1 MAGPNAKPMGPGG
14 KRGMRGPVQ
23 KPKNTKRTIFRLL
36 GYILKQKWLFI
47 GMLVFAAI
55 NSLTTV
61 SASLFIQPII
71 DDYLTPLVGQNFEGE
86 LVSGLLKLM
95 AFMACVFLCGAAAS
109 YGQSKC
115 SVWLTQRTLN
125 TLRKDLF
132 EAISDLPISYFDSRP
147 NGEIM
152 SRFTNDVETL
162 RQFLSQGLTQFIS
175 SGIMIIGSFVIMLAL
190 SWQMTLI
197 VIAMVIIMVF
207 ITRTVGKKSAH
218 YFKKQ
223 QENLGTVNGYIEEII
238 EGQKVVKVFNHEE
251 EVVSHFG
258 DINDKLRKASTS
270 ANTFASILGPVM
282 NNLSHITYAITAATG
297 GVLALKGAMSPGEI
311 VAFLQ
316 YIRSF
321 TQPISNIT
329 QQFNNAFMALAGA
342 ERIFA
347 VIDEKPEVDEGYVV
361 LANVEYDEKGEIR
374 ETEERTGIWAWKHTH
389 SNGSVTY
396 TRLAG
401 DIEFENVTFSYDGK
415 KVVLDDISLYAKP
428 GQKIAFVGST
438 GAGKTTI
445 TNLINRFYEIDKGKI
460 RYDGINIQKIKKDD
474 LRRSLGMVLQDTHLF
489 TGTIEDNI
497 RYGNLNATHEQIVEA
512 AKIANAHS
520 FISGLPDG
528 YNTMLT
534 SDGSNLSQGQRQL
547 ISIAR
552 AAVADPPVL
561 ILDEATSSIDTRTEK
576 LIEKGMDSLMEG
588 RTVFVIAH
596 RLSTVRNAEA
606 IMVLEHGQII
616 ERGDHDDLI
625 EQKGKYYQ
633 LYTGSFELS

>member
-1 MAGPNAKPMGPGG
+1 MAGPMGGPGG
-14 KRGMRGPVQ
+14 PGNRGRGRPAPP
-23 KPKNTKRTIFRLL
+23 KPKNTKGTIKRLL
-36 GYILKQKWLFI
+36 KYILMQKGLFI
-47 GMLVFAAI
+47 GMLLFAAVS
-55 NSLTTV
+55 SLASV
-61 SASLFIQPII
+61 SGALFIEPII
-71 DDYLTPLVGQNFEGE
+71 DDYLTPLIGQNFEGE
-86 LVSGLLKLM
+86 LVAGLFKM
-95 AFMACVFLCGAAAS
+95 MGIMACVFFGGVIAS

-125 TLRKDLF
+125 KIRKDLF
-132 EAISDLPISYFDSRP
+132 DSLSDLPISYFDSRP

-162 RQFLSQGLTQFIS
+162 RQFISQGLTQFIS
-175 SGIMIIGSFVIMLAL
+175 SGIMIIGSLIIMLVL
-190 SWQMTLI
+190 SWQMTL
-197 VIAMVIIMVF
+197 VVLLMVVVMTLVTKF
-207 ITRTVGKKSAH
+207 IGKRSALF
-218 YFKKQ
+218 FKKQ
-223 QENLGTVNGYIEEII
+223 QEDLGKVNGYIEEII

-251 EVVSHFG
+251 EVVNHF
-258 DINDKLRKASTS
+258 NEVNEKLRKVSTS
-270 ANTFASILGPVM
+270 ANSFANMLGPIM
-282 NNLSHITYAITAATG
+282 NNLSHIAYALSAALG
-297 GVLALKGAMSPGEI
+297 GVLAIKGALTPGQI

-321 TQPISNIT
+321 TQPISNVT

-342 ERIFA
+342 ERIFE
-347 VIDEKPEVDEGYVV
+347 VIDQKPEIDEGYVV
-361 LANVEYDEKGEIR
+361 LVNAKLNDNGEIE
-374 ETEERTGIWAWKHTH
+374 ETEKHTGIWAWKHTH
-389 SNGSVTY
+389 GDGTITY

-401 DIEFENVTFSYDGK
+401 DIVFEDVTFGYTDEK
-415 KVVLDDISLYAKP
+415 TVLHDVSLYAKP

-445 TNLINRFYEIDKGKI
+445 TNLINRFYEIQEGKI

-474 LRRSLGMVLQDTHLF
+474 LRRSLGIVLQDTHLF

-497 RYGNLNATHEQIVEA
+497 RYGNLEATHEDIVKA

-520 FISGLPDG
+520 FIENLPDG

-534 SDGSNLSQGQRQL
+534 GDGANLSQGQRQL
-547 ISIAR
+547 LSIAR

-576 LIEKGMDSLMEG
+576 HIEKGMDALMQG

-596 RLSTVRNAEA
+596 RLSTVRNADA
-606 IMVLEHGQII
+606 IMVLEKGRII

-633 LYTGSFELS
+633 LYTGSFEEN

>member
-1 MAGPNAKPMGPGG
+1 MAGPMGGG
-14 KRGMRGPVQ
+14 RRGPRGPVQ
-23 KPKNTKRTIFRLL
+23 KPKNTKGTIRRLL
-36 GYILKQKWLFI
+36 GYILKQKGLFF
-47 GMLVFAAI
+47 GMLIFAAI
-55 NSLTTV
+55 NSLATV
-61 SASLFIQPII
+61 SAALFIEPII
-71 DDYLTPLVGQNFEGE
+71 DDYLTPLVGQKFEGE
-86 LVSGLLKLM
+86 LVSGLLKMM
-95 AFMACVFLCGAAAS
+95 AVMGCVFLGGALAS
-109 YGQSKC
+109 FGQSKC

-132 EAISDLPISYFDSRP
+132 DALSDLPISYFDSRP

-162 RQFLSQGLTQFIS
+162 RMFISQGLTQFIS
-175 SGIMIIGSFVIMLAL
+175 SGIMIVGSFFIMLSL

-197 VIAMVIIMVF
+197 VIAMVFVMVF
-207 ITRTVGKKSAH
+207 ITKTIGKKSAH

-223 QENLGTVNGYIEEII
+223 QENIGNVNGYIEEII

-251 EVVSHFG
+251 EVVSHFD
-258 DINDKLRKASTS
+258 DINEKLRKASTS
-270 ANTFASILGPVM
+270 ANTFASILGPIM

-297 GVLALKGAMSPGEI
+297 GLLALKGAMTPGEI

-347 VIDEKPEVDEGYVV
+347 IIDEKPEIDEGYVV
-361 LANVEYDEKGEIR
+361 LVNAEYDENGETR
-374 ETEERTGIWAWKHTH
+374 EAEKRTGIWAWKHTH
-389 SNGSVTY
+389 GDGTVTY

-401 DIEFENVTFSYDGK
+401 DIVFEDVTFSYDGK
-415 KVVLDDISLYAKP
+415 KIVLDDISLYAKP

-474 LRRSLGMVLQDTHLF
+474 LRRSLGIVLQDTHLF

-520 FISGLPDG
+520 FISNLPDG

-534 SDGSNLSQGQRQL
+534 GDGSNLSQGQRQL

-576 LIEKGMDSLMEG
+576 QIEKGMDALMEG

-596 RLSTVRNAEA
+596 RLSTVRNAKA
-606 IMVLEHGQII
+606 IMVLEHGKII

-625 EQKGKYYQ
+625 SQKGKYYQ
-633 LYTGSFELS
+633 LYTGSFEQ

>member
-1 MAGPNAKPMGPGG
+1 MAGPMGGG
-14 KRGMRGPVQ
+14 RKGPRGPVQ
-23 KPKNTKRTIFRLL
+23 KPKNTKGTIKRLF
-36 GYILKQKWLFI
+36 GYILKHKGLFF
-47 GMLVFAAI
+47 GMLIFAAI
-55 NSLTTV
+55 SSVATV
-61 SASLFIQPII
+61 SGSLFIKPII
-71 DDYLTPLVGQNFEGE
+71 DDYLTPMIGKEFTSE
-86 LVSGLLKLM
+86 LIAPLIKMMIIMG
-95 AFMACVFLCGAAAS
+95 CVFLFGALAS

-132 EAISDLPISYFDSRP
+132 DAIADLPISFFDSRP
-147 NGEIM
+147 HGEIM

-162 RQFLSQGLTQFIS
+162 RMFISQGVTQFIS
-175 SGIMIIGSFVIMLAL
+175 SGIMILGSFFIMLFL

-197 VIAMVIIMVF
+197 VCAMVVVMVF
-207 ITRTVGKKSAH
+207 VTKILGKKSAFF
-218 YFKKQ
+218 FKKQ
-223 QENLGTVNGYIEEII
+223 QEELGTVNGYIEEII

-251 EVVSHFG
+251 EVTARFG
-258 DINDKLRKASTS
+258 EINENLRKSATS
-270 ANTFASILGPVM
+270 ANSFANMLGPIM
-282 NNLSHITYAITAATG
+282 NNLSHITYALTAAVG
-297 GVLALKGAMSPGEI
+297 GLLAIKKAMTAGDI

-329 QQFNNAFMALAGA
+329 QQFNNALMALAGA
-342 ERIFA
+342 ERIFEI
-347 VIDEKPEVDEGYVV
+347 IDQKPEIDEGYVV
-361 LANVEYDEKGEIR
+361 LVNAKLNDKGEIE
-374 ETEERTGIWAWKHTH
+374 ETEKHTGIWAWKHTH
-389 SNGSVTY
+389 GDGSVTY

-401 DIEFENVTFSYDGK
+401 DIVFENVTFSYDGK
-415 KVVLDDISLYAKP
+415 KTVLNDVSLYAKP

-445 TNLINRFYEIDKGKI
+445 TNLINRFYEIDEGKI
-460 RYDGINIQKIKKDD
+460 RYDGINIQKIKKGD
-474 LRRSLGMVLQDTHLF
+474 LRRSLGIVLQDTHLF

-497 RYGNLNATHEQIVEA
+497 RYGNLDATHEQIVEA

-520 FISGLPDG
+520 FISHLPEG

-534 SDGSNLSQGQRQL
+534 GDGSNLSQGQRQL

-576 LIEKGMDSLMEG
+576 YIEQGMDALMEG

-596 RLSTVRNAEA
+596 RLSTVRNAKA
-606 IMVLEHGQII
+606 IMVLEHGKII

-633 LYTGSFELS
+633 LYTGNFSEN

>member
-1 MAGPNAKPMGPGG
+1 MAGPMAGG
-14 KRGMRGPVQ
+14 RKVPRGPVQ
-23 KPKNTKRTIFRLL
+23 KPKNTKGTIKRLF
-36 GYILKQKWLFI
+36 GYILKHKGLFF
-47 GMLVFAAI
+47 GMLIFAAI
-55 NSLTTV
+55 SSVASV
-61 SASLFIQPII
+61 SGSLFIKPII
-71 DDYLTPLVGQNFEGE
+71 DDYLTPMIGKEFTSE
-86 LVSGLLKLM
+86 LIAPLIKMMIIMG
-95 AFMACVFLCGAAAS
+95 CVFLFGALAS

-132 EAISDLPISYFDSRP
+132 DAIADLPISFFDSRP
-147 NGEIM
+147 HGEIM

-162 RQFLSQGLTQFIS
+162 RMFISQGVTQFIS
-175 SGIMIIGSFVIMLAL
+175 SGIMILGSFFIMLFL

-197 VIAMVIIMVF
+197 VCAMVVVMVF
-207 ITRTVGKKSAH
+207 VTKTLGKKSAFF
-218 YFKKQ
+218 FKKQ
-223 QENLGTVNGYIEEII
+223 QEELGTVNGYIEEII

-251 EVVSHFG
+251 EVTARFG
-258 DINDKLRKASTS
+258 EINENLRKSATS
-270 ANTFASILGPVM
+270 ANSFANMLGPIM
-282 NNLSHITYAITAATG
+282 NNLSHITYALTAAVGGLLAIKKAITAG
-297 GVLALKGAMSPGEI
+297 DI

-329 QQFNNAFMALAGA
+329 QQFNNALMALAGA
-342 ERIFA
+342 ERIFEI
-347 VIDEKPEVDEGYVV
+347 IDRKPEIDEGYVV
-361 LANVEYDEKGEIR
+361 LVNAKLNDKGEIE
-374 ETEERTGIWAWKHTH
+374 ETEKHTGIWAWKHTH
-389 SNGSVTY
+389 GDGSVTY

-401 DIEFENVTFSYDGK
+401 DIVFENVTFSYDGK
-415 KVVLDDISLYAKP
+415 KTVLNDVSLYAKP

-445 TNLINRFYEIDKGKI
+445 TNLINRFYEIDEGKI
-460 RYDGINIQKIKKDD
+460 RYDGINIKKIKKDD
-474 LRRSLGMVLQDTHLF
+474 LRRSLGIVLQDTHLF

-497 RYGNLNATHEQIVEA
+497 RYGNPDATHEQIVEA

-520 FISGLPDG
+520 FISHLPEG

-534 SDGSNLSQGQRQL
+534 GDGSNLSQGQRQL

-576 LIEKGMDSLMEG
+576 HIEQGMDALMEG

-596 RLSTVRNAEA
+596 RLSTVRNANA
-606 IMVLEHGQII
+606 IMVLEHGKII

-633 LYTGSFELS
+633 LYTGNFSEN

>member
-1 MAGPNAKPMGPGG
+1 MAGPMGGG
-14 KRGMRGPVQ
+14 RKGPRGPVQ
-23 KPKNTKRTIFRLL
+23 KPKNTKGTIKRLF
-36 GYILKQKWLFI
+36 GYILKHKGLFF
-47 GMLVFAAI
+47 GMLIFAAI
-55 NSLTTV
+55 SSVASV
-61 SASLFIQPII
+61 SGSLFIKPII
-71 DDYLTPLVGQNFEGE
+71 DDYLTPMIGKEFTSE
-86 LVSGLLKLM
+86 LIAPLIKMMIIMG
-95 AFMACVFLCGAAAS
+95 CVFLFGALAS

-132 EAISDLPISYFDSRP
+132 DAIADLPISFFDSRP
-147 NGEIM
+147 HGEIM

-162 RQFLSQGLTQFIS
+162 RMFISQGVTQFIS
-175 SGIMIIGSFVIMLAL
+175 SGIMILGSFFIMLFL

-197 VIAMVIIMVF
+197 VCAMVVVMVF
-207 ITRTVGKKSAH
+207 VTKTLGKKSAFF
-218 YFKKQ
+218 FKKQ
-223 QENLGTVNGYIEEII
+223 QEELGTVNGYIEEII

-251 EVVSHFG
+251 EVTARF
-258 DINDKLRKASTS
+258 DEINENLRKSATS
-270 ANTFASILGPVM
+270 ANSFANMLGPIM
-282 NNLSHITYAITAATG
+282 NNLSHITYALTAAVG
-297 GVLALKGAMSPGEI
+297 GLLAIKKAMTAGDI

-329 QQFNNAFMALAGA
+329 QQFNNALMALAGA
-342 ERIFA
+342 ERIFEI
-347 VIDEKPEVDEGYVV
+347 IDRKPEIDEGYVV
-361 LANVEYDEKGEIR
+361 LVNAKLNDKGEIE
-374 ETEERTGIWAWKHTH
+374 ETEKHTGIWAWKHTH
-389 SNGSVTY
+389 GDGSVTY

-401 DIEFENVTFSYDGK
+401 DIVFENVTFSYDGK
-415 KVVLDDISLYAKP
+415 KTVLNDVSLYAKP

-445 TNLINRFYEIDKGKI
+445 TNLINRFYEIDEGKI

-474 LRRSLGMVLQDTHLF
+474 LRRSLGIVLQDTHLF

-497 RYGNLNATHEQIVEA
+497 RYGNLDATHEQIVEA

-520 FISGLPDG
+520 FIEHLPEG

-534 SDGSNLSQGQRQL
+534 GDGSNLSQGQRQL

-576 LIEKGMDSLMEG
+576 LIEEGMDALMEG

-596 RLSTVRNAEA
+596 RLSTVRNAKA
-606 IMVLEHGQII
+606 IMVLEHGKII
-616 ERGDHDDLI
+616 ERGDHNDLI

-633 LYTGSFELS
+633 LYTGNFSEN

>member
-1 MAGPNAKPMGPGG
+1 MAGPMGHGG
-14 KRGMRGPVQ
+14 RKGAGKPVQ
-23 KPKNTKRTIFRLL
+23 KPKNAKGTIRRLL
-36 GYILKQKWLFI
+36 GYILRQKGLFF
-47 GMLVFAAI
+47 GMLIFAAI
-55 NSLTTV
+55 NSLATV
-61 SASLFIQPII
+61 SAALFIEPII
-71 DDYLTPLVGQNFEGE
+71 DDYLTPLVGREFGGE
-86 LVSGLLKLM
+86 LLEGLLKMMGVM
-95 AFMACVFLCGAAAS
+95 AAVFLCGALAS
-109 YGQSKC
+109 FGQSKC

-132 EAISDLPISYFDSRP
+132 DSLADLPISYFDSRP

-162 RQFLSQGLTQFIS
+162 RQFISQGLTQFVS
-175 SGIMIIGSFVIMLAL
+175 SGIMIAGSFFIMLSF

-197 VIAMVIIMVF
+197 VVAMVFVMVF
-207 ITRTVGKKSAH
+207 ITKTLGKKSAF

-223 QENLGTVNGYIEEII
+223 QENIGNVNGYIEEII

-251 EVVSHFG
+251 EVVSHF
-258 DINDKLRKASTS
+258 DEINENLRKASTS
-270 ANTFASILGPVM
+270 ANTFASILGPIM
-282 NNLSHITYAITAATG
+282 NNLSHITYAITAAMG
-297 GVLALKGAMSPGEI
+297 GLLALKGTMTPGGV

-347 VIDEKPEVDEGYVV
+347 IIDEKPEEDDGYVV
-361 LANVEYDEKGEIR
+361 LVNASVDENGNI
-374 ETEERTGIWAWKHTH
+374 TESESRTGLWAWKHTH
-389 SNGSVTY
+389 GDGTVTY

-401 DIEFENVTFSYDGK
+401 DIVFEDVTFSYDGK
-415 KVVLDDISLYAKP
+415 KTVLNDVSLYAKP

-445 TNLINRFYEIDKGKI
+445 TNLINRFYEIQQGKI
-460 RYDGINIQKIKKDD
+460 RYDGINIKKIKKDD
-474 LRRSLGMVLQDTHLF
+474 LRRSLGIVLQDTHLF

-497 RYGNLNATHEQIVEA
+497 RYGNLNADHDAVVRA

-520 FISGLPDG
+520 FIENLPDG

-534 SDGSNLSQGQRQL
+534 GDGSNLSQGQRQL

-576 LIEKGMDSLMEG
+576 LIEEGMDSLMEG

-596 RLSTVRNAEA
+596 RLSTVRNAKA
-606 IMVLEHGQII
+606 IMVLEHGRII

-633 LYTGSFELS
+633 LYTGNFSDN

>member
-1 MAGPNAKPMGPGG
+1 MAGPMGGG
-14 KRGMRGPVQ
+14 RKGPRGPVQ
-23 KPKNTKRTIFRLL
+23 KPKNTKGTIKRLF
-36 GYILKQKWLFI
+36 GYILKHKGLFF
-47 GMLVFAAI
+47 GMLIFAAI
-55 NSLTTV
+55 SSIASV
-61 SASLFIQPII
+61 SGSLFIKPII
-71 DDYLTPLVGQNFEGE
+71 DDYLTPMIGKEFTSE
-86 LVSGLLKLM
+86 LIAPLIKMMCIMG
-95 AFMACVFLCGAAAS
+95 CVFLFGALAS

-132 EAISDLPISYFDSRP
+132 DAIADLPISFFDSRP
-147 NGEIM
+147 HGEVM

-162 RQFLSQGLTQFIS
+162 RQFISQGVTQFIS
-175 SGIMIIGSFVIMLAL
+175 SGVMIIGSFCIMLFL

-197 VIAMVIIMVF
+197 VCAMVVVMVF
-207 ITRTVGKKSAH
+207 VTKTLGKKSAFF
-218 YFKKQ
+218 FKKQ
-223 QENLGTVNGYIEEII
+223 QEELGTVNGYIEEII

-251 EVVSHFG
+251 EVEARFG
-258 DINDKLRKASTS
+258 EINEKLRKSATS
-270 ANTFASILGPVM
+270 ANSFANMLGPIM
-282 NNLSHITYAITAATG
+282 NNLSHITYALTAAVG
-297 GVLALKGAMSPGEI
+297 GLLAIKRAMTAGDI

-329 QQFNNAFMALAGA
+329 QQFNNALMALAGA
-342 ERIFA
+342 ERIFEI
-347 VIDEKPEVDEGYVV
+347 IDQKPEIDEGYVV
-361 LANVEYDEKGEIR
+361 LVNAELDANGEIK
-374 ETEERTGIWAWKHTH
+374 ETEKRTGIWAWKHTH
-389 SNGSVTY
+389 GDGTITY

-401 DIEFENVTFSYDGK
+401 DIVFENVTFSYDGK

-445 TNLINRFYEIDKGKI
+445 TNLINRFYEIDEGKI

-474 LRRSLGMVLQDTHLF
+474 LRRSLGIVLQDTHLF

-497 RYGNLNATHEQIVEA
+497 RYGNLNATHEQVVEA

-520 FISGLPDG
+520 FISNLPDG

-534 SDGSNLSQGQRQL
+534 GDGSNLSQGQRQL

-576 LIEKGMDSLMEG
+576 YIEQGMDALMEG

-596 RLSTVRNAEA
+596 RLSTVRNAKA
-606 IMVLEHGQII
+606 IMVLEHGKII

-633 LYTGSFELS
+633 LYTGNFSEN

>member
-1 MAGPNAKPMGPGG
+1 MAGPMGGPGN
-14 KRGMRGPVQ
+14 RGRGRPAPP
-23 KPKNTKRTIFRLL
+23 KPKNTKGTILRLL
-36 GYILKQKWLFI
+36 KYILQQKGLFI

-55 NSLTTV
+55 SSLASV
-61 SASLFIQPII
+61 SGALFIEPII
-71 DDYLTPLVGQNFEGE
+71 DDYLTPLIGQKFEGE
-86 LVSGLLKLM
+86 LVTGLFKM
-95 AFMACVFLCGAAAS
+95 MGIMACVFFGGVIAS

-125 TLRKDLF
+125 KIRKDLF
-132 EAISDLPISYFDSRP
+132 DSLSDLPISFFDSRP

-162 RQFLSQGLTQFIS
+162 RMFISQGVTQFIS
-175 SGIMIIGSFVIMLAL
+175 SGIMIFGSLIIMLVL
-190 SWQMTLI
+190 SWQMTL
-197 VIAMVIIMVF
+197 VVLFMVVVMIFVTKTI
-207 ITRTVGKKSAH
+207 GKRSAF

-223 QENLGTVNGYIEEII
+223 QEDLGKVNGYIEEII

-251 EVVSHFG
+251 EVVNHF
-258 DINDKLRKASTS
+258 NEVNEKLRKVSTS
-270 ANTFASILGPVM
+270 ANSFANMLGPIM
-282 NNLSHITYAITAATG
+282 NNLTHIAYALAAALG
-297 GVLALKGAMSPGEI
+297 GILAIKSILSPGEI

-321 TQPISNIT
+321 MQPISNIT
-329 QQFNNAFMALAGA
+329 QQFNNTFMALAGA
-342 ERIFA
+342 ERIFEI
-347 VIDEKPEVDEGYVV
+347 IDQKPEIDEGYVMLV
-361 LANVEYDEKGEIR
+361 NAKINDKGEIE
-374 ETEERTGIWAWKHTH
+374 ETEKHTGIWAWKHTH
-389 SNGSVTY
+389 GDGTITY

-401 DIEFENVTFSYDGK
+401 DIVFEDVTFGYTDEK
-415 KVVLDDISLYAKP
+415 TVLHDVSLYAKP

-445 TNLINRFYEIDKGKI
+445 TNLINRFYEIQEGKI

-474 LRRSLGMVLQDTHLF
+474 LRRSLGIVLQDTHLF

-497 RYGNLNATHEQIVEA
+497 RYGNLEATHEDVVKA

-520 FISGLPDG
+520 FIENLPDG

-534 SDGSNLSQGQRQL
+534 GDGSNLSQGQRQL
-547 ISIAR
+547 LSIAR

-576 LIEKGMDSLMEG
+576 QIEKGMDSLMEG

-596 RLSTVRNAEA
+596 RLSTVRNANA
-606 IMVLEHGQII
+606 IMVLENGRII

-633 LYTGSFELS
+633 LYTGSFEEK

>member
-1 MAGPNAKPMGPGG
+1 MAGPMAGG
-14 KRGMRGPVQ
+14 RKVPRGPVQ
-23 KPKNTKRTIFRLL
+23 KPKNTKGTIKRLF
-36 GYILKQKWLFI
+36 GYILKHKGLFF
-47 GMLVFAAI
+47 GMLIFAA
-55 NSLTTV
+55 V
-61 SASLFIQPII
+61 SSVASVSGSLFIKPII
-71 DDYLTPLVGQNFEGE
+71 DDYLTPMIGKEFTSE
-86 LVSGLLKLM
+86 LIAPLIKMMIIMG
-95 AFMACVFLCGAAAS
+95 CVFLFGALAS

-132 EAISDLPISYFDSRP
+132 DAIADLPISFFDSRP
-147 NGEIM
+147 HGEIM

-162 RQFLSQGLTQFIS
+162 RMFISQGVTQFIS
-175 SGIMIIGSFVIMLAL
+175 SGIMILGSFFIMLFL

-197 VIAMVIIMVF
+197 VCAMVVVMVF
-207 ITRTVGKKSAH
+207 VTKTLGKKSAFF
-218 YFKKQ
+218 FKKQ
-223 QENLGTVNGYIEEII
+223 QEELGTVNGYIEEII

-251 EVVSHFG
+251 EVTARFG
-258 DINDKLRKASTS
+258 EINENLRKSATS
-270 ANTFASILGPVM
+270 ANSFANMLGPIM
-282 NNLSHITYAITAATG
+282 NNLSHITYALTAAVG
-297 GVLALKGAMSPGEI
+297 GLLAIKKAMTAGDI

-329 QQFNNAFMALAGA
+329 QQFNNALMALAGA
-342 ERIFA
+342 ERIFEI
-347 VIDEKPEVDEGYVV
+347 IDRKPEIDEGYVV
-361 LANVEYDEKGEIR
+361 LVNAKLNDKGEVE
-374 ETEERTGIWAWKHTH
+374 ETEKHTGIWAWKHTH
-389 SNGSVTY
+389 GDGSVTY

-401 DIEFENVTFSYDGK
+401 DIVFENVTFSYDGK
-415 KVVLDDISLYAKP
+415 KTVLNDVSLYAKP

-445 TNLINRFYEIDKGKI
+445 TNLINRFYEIDEGKI
-460 RYDGINIQKIKKDD
+460 RYDGINIKKIKKDD
-474 LRRSLGMVLQDTHLF
+474 LRRSLGIVLQDTHLF

-497 RYGNLNATHEQIVEA
+497 RYGNLDATHEQIVEA

-520 FISGLPDG
+520 FIEHLPEG

-534 SDGSNLSQGQRQL
+534 GDGSNLSQGQRQL

-576 LIEKGMDSLMEG
+576 HIEQGMDALMEG

-596 RLSTVRNAEA
+596 RLSTVRNAKA
-606 IMVLEHGQII
+606 IMVLEHGKII

-633 LYTGSFELS
+633 LYTGNFSEN

>member
-1 MAGPNAKPMGPGG
+1 MAGPMAGG
-14 KRGMRGPVQ
+14 RKVPRGPVQ
-23 KPKNTKRTIFRLL
+23 KPKNTKGTIKRLF
-36 GYILKQKWLFI
+36 GYILKHKGLFF
-47 GMLVFAAI
+47 GMLIFAAI
-55 NSLTTV
+55 SSVASV
-61 SASLFIQPII
+61 SGSLFIKPII
-71 DDYLTPLVGQNFEGE
+71 DDYLTPMIGKEFTSE
-86 LVSGLLKLM
+86 LIAPLIKMMIIMG
-95 AFMACVFLCGAAAS
+95 CVFLFGALAS

-132 EAISDLPISYFDSRP
+132 DAIADLPISFFDSRP
-147 NGEIM
+147 HGEIM

-162 RQFLSQGLTQFIS
+162 RMFISQGVTQFIS
-175 SGIMIIGSFVIMLAL
+175 SGIMILGSFFIMLFL

-197 VIAMVIIMVF
+197 VCAMVVVMVF
-207 ITRTVGKKSAH
+207 VTKTLGKKSAFF
-218 YFKKQ
+218 FKKQ
-223 QENLGTVNGYIEEII
+223 QEELGTVNGYIEEII

-251 EVVSHFG
+251 EVTARFG
-258 DINDKLRKASTS
+258 EINENLRKSATS
-270 ANTFASILGPVM
+270 ANSFANMLGPIM
-282 NNLSHITYAITAATG
+282 NNLSHITYALTAAVG
-297 GVLALKGAMSPGEI
+297 GLLAIKKAMTAGDI

-329 QQFNNAFMALAGA
+329 QQFNNALMALAGA
-342 ERIFA
+342 ERIFEI
-347 VIDEKPEVDEGYVV
+347 IDRKPEIDEGYVV
-361 LANVEYDEKGEIR
+361 LVNAKLNDKGEIE
-374 ETEERTGIWAWKHTH
+374 ETEKHTGIWAWKHTH
-389 SNGSVTY
+389 GDGSVTY

-401 DIEFENVTFSYDGK
+401 DIVFENVTFSYDGK
-415 KVVLDDISLYAKP
+415 KTVLNDVSLYAKP

-445 TNLINRFYEIDKGKI
+445 TNLINRFYEIDEGKI
-460 RYDGINIQKIKKDD
+460 RYDGINIKKIKKDD
-474 LRRSLGMVLQDTHLF
+474 LRRSLGIVLQDTHLF

-497 RYGNLNATHEQIVEA
+497 RYGNLDATHEQIVEA

-520 FISGLPDG
+520 FISHLPEG

-534 SDGSNLSQGQRQL
+534 GDGSNLSQGQRQL

-552 AAVADPPVL
+552 AAIADPPVL

-576 LIEKGMDSLMEG
+576 HIEQGMDALMEG

-596 RLSTVRNAEA
+596 RLSTVRNAKA
-606 IMVLEHGQII
+606 IMVLEHGKII

-633 LYTGSFELS
+633 LYTGNFSEN

>member
-1 MAGPNAKPMGPGG
+1 MAGPMAGG
-14 KRGMRGPVQ
+14 RKVPRGPVQ
-23 KPKNTKRTIFRLL
+23 KPKNTKGTIKRLF
-36 GYILKQKWLFI
+36 GYILKHKGLFF
-47 GMLVFAAI
+47 GMLIFAA
-55 NSLTTV
+55 V
-61 SASLFIQPII
+61 SSIASVSGSLFIKPII
-71 DDYLTPLVGQNFEGE
+71 DDYLTPMIGKEFTSE
-86 LVSGLLKLM
+86 LIAPLIKMMIIMG
-95 AFMACVFLCGAAAS
+95 CVFLFGALAS

-132 EAISDLPISYFDSRP
+132 DAIADLPISFFDSRP
-147 NGEIM
+147 HGEIM

-162 RQFLSQGLTQFIS
+162 RMFISQGVTQFIS
-175 SGIMIIGSFVIMLAL
+175 SGIMILGSFFIMLFL

-197 VIAMVIIMVF
+197 VCAMVVVMVF
-207 ITRTVGKKSAH
+207 VTKTLGKKSAFF
-218 YFKKQ
+218 FKKQ
-223 QENLGTVNGYIEEII
+223 QEELGTVNGYIEEII

-251 EVVSHFG
+251 EVTARFG
-258 DINDKLRKASTS
+258 EINENLRKSATS
-270 ANTFASILGPVM
+270 ANSFANMLGPIM
-282 NNLSHITYAITAATG
+282 NNLSHITYALTAAVG
-297 GVLALKGAMSPGEI
+297 GLLAIKKAMTAGDI

-329 QQFNNAFMALAGA
+329 QQFNNALMALAGA
-342 ERIFA
+342 ERIFEI
-347 VIDEKPEVDEGYVV
+347 IDRKPEIDEGYVV
-361 LANVEYDEKGEIR
+361 LVNAKLNDKGEVE
-374 ETEERTGIWAWKHTH
+374 ETEKHTGIWAWKHTH
-389 SNGSVTY
+389 GDGSVTY

-401 DIEFENVTFSYDGK
+401 DIVFENVTFSYDGK
-415 KVVLDDISLYAKP
+415 KTVLNDVSLYAKP

-445 TNLINRFYEIDKGKI
+445 TNLINRFYEIDEGKI
-460 RYDGINIQKIKKDD
+460 RYDGINIKKIKKDD
-474 LRRSLGMVLQDTHLF
+474 LRRSLGIVLQDTHLF

-497 RYGNLNATHEQIVEA
+497 RYGNLDATHEQIVEA

-520 FISGLPDG
+520 FIEHLPEG

-534 SDGSNLSQGQRQL
+534 GDGSNLSQGQRQL

-576 LIEKGMDSLMEG
+576 HIEQGMDALMEG

-596 RLSTVRNAEA
+596 RLSTVRNAKA
-606 IMVLEHGQII
+606 IMVLEHGKII

-633 LYTGSFELS
+633 LYTGNFSEN

>member
-1 MAGPNAKPMGPGG
+1 MAGPMAGG
-14 KRGMRGPVQ
+14 RKVPRGPVQ
-23 KPKNTKRTIFRLL
+23 KPKNTKGTIKRLF
-36 GYILKQKWLFI
+36 GYILKHKGLFF
-47 GMLVFAAI
+47 GMLIFAA
-55 NSLTTV
+55 V
-61 SASLFIQPII
+61 SSVASVSGSLFIKPII
-71 DDYLTPLVGQNFEGE
+71 DDYLTPMIGKEFTSE
-86 LVSGLLKLM
+86 LIAPLIKMMIILG
-95 AFMACVFLCGAAAS
+95 CVFLFGALAS

-132 EAISDLPISYFDSRP
+132 DAIADLPISFFDSRP
-147 NGEIM
+147 HGEIM

-162 RQFLSQGLTQFIS
+162 RMFISQGVTQFIS
-175 SGIMIIGSFVIMLAL
+175 SGIMILGSFFIMLFL

-197 VIAMVIIMVF
+197 VCAMVVVMVF
-207 ITRTVGKKSAH
+207 VTKTLGKKSAFF
-218 YFKKQ
+218 FKKQ
-223 QENLGTVNGYIEEII
+223 QEELGTVNGYIEEII

-251 EVVSHFG
+251 EVTARFG
-258 DINDKLRKASTS
+258 EINENLRKSATS
-270 ANTFASILGPVM
+270 ANSFANMLGPIM
-282 NNLSHITYAITAATG
+282 NNLSHITYALTAAVG
-297 GVLALKGAMSPGEI
+297 GLLAIKKAMTAGDI

-329 QQFNNAFMALAGA
+329 QQFNNALMALAGA
-342 ERIFA
+342 ERIFEI
-347 VIDEKPEVDEGYVV
+347 IDRKPEIDEGYVV
-361 LANVEYDEKGEIR
+361 LVNAKLNDKGEIE
-374 ETEERTGIWAWKHTH
+374 ETEKHTGIWAWKHTH
-389 SNGSVTY
+389 GDGSVTY

-401 DIEFENVTFSYDGK
+401 DIVFENVTFSYDGK
-415 KVVLDDISLYAKP
+415 KTVLNDVSLYAKP

-445 TNLINRFYEIDKGKI
+445 TNLINRFYEIDEGKI
-460 RYDGINIQKIKKDD
+460 RYDGINIKKIKKDD
-474 LRRSLGMVLQDTHLF
+474 LRRSLGIVLQDTHLF

-497 RYGNLNATHEQIVEA
+497 RYGNLDATHEQIVEA

-520 FISGLPDG
+520 FIEHLPEG

-534 SDGSNLSQGQRQL
+534 GDGSNLSQGQRQL

-576 LIEKGMDSLMEG
+576 HIEQGMDALMEG

-596 RLSTVRNAEA
+596 RLSTVRNAKA
-606 IMVLEHGQII
+606 IMVLEHGKII

-633 LYTGSFELS
+633 LYTGNFSEN

>member
-1 MAGPNAKPMGPGG
+1 MAGPMGGPGN
-14 KRGMRGPVQ
+14 RGRGRPVQ
-23 KPKNTKRTIFRLL
+23 KPKNTKGTIKRLF
-36 GYILKQKWLFI
+36 GYILKHKGLFF
-47 GMLVFAAI
+47 GMLIFAAI
-55 NSLTTV
+55 SSVASV
-61 SASLFIQPII
+61 SGSLFIKPII
-71 DDYLTPLVGQNFEGE
+71 DDYLTPMIGKEFTSE
-86 LVSGLLKLM
+86 LVAPLIKMMCIMG
-95 AFMACVFLCGAAAS
+95 CVFLFGALAS

-132 EAISDLPISYFDSRP
+132 DAIADLPISFFDSRP
-147 NGEIM
+147 HGEIM

-162 RQFLSQGLTQFIS
+162 RQFISQGVTQFIS
-175 SGIMIIGSFVIMLAL
+175 SGVMILGSFFIMLFL

-197 VIAMVIIMVF
+197 VCAMVVVMVII
-207 ITRTVGKKSAH
+207 TKTLGKKSAFF
-218 YFKKQ
+218 FKKQ
-223 QENLGTVNGYIEEII
+223 QEELGAVNGYIEEII

-251 EVVSHFG
+251 EVVSRFG
-258 DINDKLRKASTS
+258 EINEKLRKSATS
-270 ANTFASILGPVM
+270 ANSFANMLGPIM
-282 NNLSHITYAITAATG
+282 NNLSHITYAFTAAVG
-297 GVLALKGAMSPGEI
+297 GLLAIKRAMTAGDI

-329 QQFNNAFMALAGA
+329 QQFNNALMALAGA
-342 ERIFA
+342 ERIFEI
-347 VIDEKPEVDEGYVV
+347 IDQQPEIDDGYVV
-361 LANVEYDEKGEIR
+361 LVNAELDENGEIK
-374 ETEERTGIWAWKHTH
+374 ETEKHTGIWAWKHTH
-389 SNGSVTY
+389 GDGTVTY

-401 DIEFENVTFSYDGK
+401 DIVFEDVTFSYDGK
-415 KVVLDDISLYAKP
+415 KTVLNDVSLYARP

-445 TNLINRFYEIDKGKI
+445 TNLINRFYEIDEGKI

-474 LRRSLGMVLQDTHLF
+474 LRRSLGIVLQDTHLF

-497 RYGNLNATHEQIVEA
+497 RYGNLDATHEQIVEA

-520 FISGLPDG
+520 FISHLPEG

-534 SDGSNLSQGQRQL
+534 GDGANLSQGQRQL

-576 LIEKGMDSLMEG
+576 HIEQGMDALMEG

-596 RLSTVRNAEA
+596 RLSTVLNAKA
-606 IMVLEHGQII
+606 IMVLENGRII

-633 LYTGSFELS
+633 LYTGNFSEN

>member
-1 MAGPNAKPMGPGG
+1 MAGPMGGGKKRGPMGPV
-14 KRGMRGPVQ
+14 K
-23 KPKNTKRTIFRLL
+23 KPKNTKGTIIRLFK
-36 GYILKQKWLFI
+36 YICKQKGLFF
-47 GMLVFAAI
+47 GMLFFAAI
-55 NSLTTV
+55 QSLATV
-61 SASLFIQPII
+61 SAALFIEPII
-71 DDYLTPLVGQNFEGE
+71 DDYLRPLVGQQFEGE
-86 LVSGLLKLM
+86 LVSGLIRMMVLM
-95 AFMACVFLCGAAAS
+95 GCVFLGGALAS
-109 YGQSKC
+109 FGQSKC

-132 EAISDLPISYFDSRP
+132 DAISDLPISYFDSKP

-152 SRFTNDVETL
+152 SRFTNDVESL
-162 RQFLSQGLTQFIS
+162 RMFISQGLTQFIS
-175 SGIMIIGSFVIMLAL
+175 SGIMIVGSFVIMLMY

-197 VIAMVIIMVF
+197 VIAMVLVMFFV
-207 ITRTVGKKSAH
+207 TKTVGKRSALF
-218 YFKKQ
+218 FKKQ
-223 QENLGTVNGYIEEII
+223 QEQLGTVNGYIEEII

-251 EVVSHFG
+251 DVVSHFDG
-258 DINDKLRKASTS
+258 INENLRKVATS
-270 ANTFASILGPVM
+270 ANTFANILGPVM
-282 NNLSHITYAITAATG
+282 NNLSHITYALSATVG
-297 GVLALKGAMSPGEI
+297 GLLALKGAMTPGEI

-342 ERIFA
+342 ERIFEI
-347 VIDEKPEVDEGYVV
+347 IDENKEVDEGYVV
-361 LANVEYDEKGEIR
+361 LVNAKLSANGEIE
-374 ETEERTGIWAWKHTH
+374 ETEEHTGVWAWKHTH
-389 SNGSVTY
+389 GDGTVTY

-401 DIEFENVTFSYDGK
+401 DIEFEDVTFSYDGK
-415 KVVLDDISLYAKP
+415 KTVLNDVSLYAKP

-445 TNLINRFYEIDKGKI
+445 TNLINRFYEINDGKI
-460 RYDGINIQKIKKDD
+460 RYDGINIKKIKKAD
-474 LRRSLGMVLQDTHLF
+474 LRRSLGIVLQDTHLF

-497 RYGNLNATHEQIVEA
+497 RYGNLNATHEDVVKA

-520 FISGLPDG
+520 FIENLPDG

-534 SDGSNLSQGQRQL
+534 GDGSNLSQGQRQL
-547 ISIAR
+547 LSIAR

-576 LIEKGMDSLMEG
+576 LIEKGMDALMQG

-596 RLSTVRNAEA
+596 RLSTVRNAQA
-606 IMVLEHGQII
+606 IMVLEHGEII

-625 EQKGKYYQ
+625 NQKGKYYQ
-633 LYTGSFELS
+633 LYTGNFEE

>member
-1 MAGPNAKPMGPGG
+1 MAGPMAGG
-14 KRGMRGPVQ
+14 RKVPRGPVQ
-23 KPKNTKRTIFRLL
+23 KPKNTKGTIKRLF
-36 GYILKQKWLFI
+36 GYILKHKGLFF
-47 GMLVFAAI
+47 GMLIFAA
-55 NSLTTV
+55 V
-61 SASLFIQPII
+61 SSVASVSGSLFIKPII
-71 DDYLTPLVGQNFEGE
+71 DDYLTPMIGKEFTSE
-86 LVSGLLKLM
+86 LIAPLIKMMIIMG
-95 AFMACVFLCGAAAS
+95 CVFLFGALAS

-132 EAISDLPISYFDSRP
+132 DAIADLPISFFDSRP
-147 NGEIM
+147 HGEIM

-162 RQFLSQGLTQFIS
+162 RMFISQGVTQFIS
-175 SGIMIIGSFVIMLAL
+175 SGIMILGSFFIMLFL

-197 VIAMVIIMVF
+197 VCAMVVVMVF
-207 ITRTVGKKSAH
+207 VTKTLGKKSAFF
-218 YFKKQ
+218 FKKQ
-223 QENLGTVNGYIEEII
+223 QEELGTVNGYIEEII

-251 EVVSHFG
+251 EVTARFG
-258 DINDKLRKASTS
+258 EINENLRKSATS
-270 ANTFASILGPVM
+270 ANSFANMLGPIM
-282 NNLSHITYAITAATG
+282 NNLSHITYALTAAVG
-297 GVLALKGAMSPGEI
+297 GLLAIKKAMTAGDI

-329 QQFNNAFMALAGA
+329 QQFNNALMALAGA
-342 ERIFA
+342 ERIFEI
-347 VIDEKPEVDEGYVV
+347 IDRKPEIDEGYVV
-361 LANVEYDEKGEIR
+361 LVNAKLNDKGEIE
-374 ETEERTGIWAWKHTH
+374 ETEKHTGIWAWKHTH
-389 SNGSVTY
+389 GDGSVTY

-401 DIEFENVTFSYDGK
+401 DIVFENVTFSYDGK
-415 KVVLDDISLYAKP
+415 KTVLNDVSLYAKP

-445 TNLINRFYEIDKGKI
+445 TNLINRFYEIDEGKI

-474 LRRSLGMVLQDTHLF
+474 LRRSLGIVLQDTHLF

-497 RYGNLNATHEQIVEA
+497 RYGNLDATHEQIVEA

-520 FISGLPDG
+520 FISHLPEG

-534 SDGSNLSQGQRQL
+534 GDGSNLSQGQRQL

-576 LIEKGMDSLMEG
+576 HIEQGMDALMEG

-596 RLSTVRNAEA
+596 RLSTVRNAKA
-606 IMVLEHGQII
+606 IMVLEHGKII

-633 LYTGSFELS
+633 LYTGNFSEN

>member
-1 MAGPNAKPMGPGG
+1 MAGPMGGGKKRGPMGPV
-14 KRGMRGPVQ
+14 K
-23 KPKNTKRTIFRLL
+23 KPKNTKGTIIRLFK
-36 GYILKQKWLFI
+36 YICKQKALFF
-47 GMLVFAAI
+47 GMLFFAAI
-55 NSLTTV
+55 QSLATV
-61 SASLFIQPII
+61 SAALFIKPII
-71 DDYLTPLVGQNFEGE
+71 DDYLRPLVGQRFEGE
-86 LVSGLLKLM
+86 LVSGLIRMMVLM
-95 AFMACVFLCGAAAS
+95 GCVFLGGALAS
-109 YGQSKC
+109 FGQSKC

-132 EAISDLPISYFDSRP
+132 DAISDLPISYFDSKP

-152 SRFTNDVETL
+152 SRFTNDVESL
-162 RQFLSQGLTQFIS
+162 RMFISQGLTQFIS
-175 SGIMIIGSFVIMLAL
+175 SGIMIVGSFVIMLMY

-197 VIAMVIIMVF
+197 VIAMVLVMFFV
-207 ITRTVGKKSAH
+207 TKTVGKRSALF
-218 YFKKQ
+218 FKKQ
-223 QENLGTVNGYIEEII
+223 QEQLGTVNGYIEEII

-251 EVVSHFG
+251 DVVSHFD
-258 DINDKLRKASTS
+258 DINENLRKVATS
-270 ANTFASILGPVM
+270 ANTFANILGPVM
-282 NNLSHITYAITAATG
+282 NNLSHITYALSATVG
-297 GVLALKGAMSPGEI
+297 GLLALKGAMTPGEI

-342 ERIFA
+342 ERIFEI
-347 VIDEKPEVDEGYVV
+347 IDENKEVDEGYVV
-361 LANVEYDEKGEIR
+361 LVNAKLSANGEIE
-374 ETEERTGIWAWKHTH
+374 ETEEHTGVWAWKHTH
-389 SNGSVTY
+389 GDGTVTY

-401 DIEFENVTFSYDGK
+401 DIEFEDVTFSYDGK
-415 KVVLDDISLYAKP
+415 KTVLNDVSLYAKP

-445 TNLINRFYEIDKGKI
+445 TNLINRFYEIGDGKI
-460 RYDGINIQKIKKDD
+460 RYDGINIQKIKKAD
-474 LRRSLGMVLQDTHLF
+474 LRRSLGIVLQDTHLF

-497 RYGNLNATHEQIVEA
+497 RYGNLNATHEDVVKA

-520 FISGLPDG
+520 FIENLPDG

-534 SDGSNLSQGQRQL
+534 GDGSNLSQGQRQL
-547 ISIAR
+547 LSIAR

-576 LIEKGMDSLMEG
+576 LIEKGMDALMQG

-596 RLSTVRNAEA
+596 RLSTVRNAKA
-606 IMVLEHGQII
+606 IMVLEHGEII

-625 EQKGKYYQ
+625 NQKGKYYQ
-633 LYTGSFELS
+633 LYTGNFEE

>member
-1 MAGPNAKPMGPGG
+1 MAGPMGGG
-14 KRGMRGPVQ
+14 RKGPRGPVQ
-23 KPKNTKRTIFRLL
+23 KPKNTKGTIKRLF
-36 GYILKQKWLFI
+36 GYILKHKGLFF
-47 GMLVFAAI
+47 GMLIFAAI
-55 NSLTTV
+55 SSIASV
-61 SASLFIQPII
+61 SGSLFIKPII
-71 DDYLTPLVGQNFEGE
+71 DDYLTPMIGKEFTSE
-86 LVSGLLKLM
+86 LIAPLIRMMCIMGG
-95 AFMACVFLCGAAAS
+95 VFLFGALAS

-132 EAISDLPISYFDSRP
+132 DAIADLPISFFDSRP
-147 NGEIM
+147 HGEIM

-162 RQFLSQGLTQFIS
+162 RMFISQGVTQFIS
-175 SGIMIIGSFVIMLAL
+175 SGVMIIGSFCIMMFL
-190 SWQMTLI
+190 SWQLTLI
-197 VIAMVIIMVF
+197 VCAMVVVMVF
-207 ITRTVGKKSAH
+207 ITKTLGKKSAFF
-218 YFKKQ
+218 FKKQ
-223 QENLGTVNGYIEEII
+223 QEELGTVNGYIEEII

-251 EVVSHFG
+251 EVTARFG
-258 DINDKLRKASTS
+258 EINENLRKSATS
-270 ANTFASILGPVM
+270 ANSFANMLGPIM
-282 NNLSHITYAITAATG
+282 NNLSHITYALTAAFG
-297 GVLALKGAMSPGEI
+297 GLLAIKKAMTAGDI

-329 QQFNNAFMALAGA
+329 QQFNNALMALAGA
-342 ERIFA
+342 ERIFEI
-347 VIDEKPEVDEGYVV
+347 IDQKPEIDEGYVV
-361 LANVEYDEKGEIR
+361 LVNAEIDENGEIK
-374 ETEERTGIWAWKHTH
+374 ETEKRTGVWAWKHTH
-389 SNGSVTY
+389 GDGTITY

-401 DIEFENVTFSYDGK
+401 DIVFENVTFSYDGK
-415 KVVLDDISLYAKP
+415 KTVLNDVSLYAKP

-445 TNLINRFYEIDKGKI
+445 TNLINRFYEIDEGKI

-474 LRRSLGMVLQDTHLF
+474 LRRSLGIVLQDTHLF

-497 RYGNLNATHEQIVEA
+497 RYGNLNATHEQVVEA

-520 FISGLPDG
+520 FISHLPEG

-534 SDGSNLSQGQRQL
+534 GDGSNLSQGQRQL

-576 LIEKGMDSLMEG
+576 HIEQGMDALMEG

-596 RLSTVRNAEA
+596 RLSTVRNAKA
-606 IMVLEHGQII
+606 IMVLEHGKII

-633 LYTGSFELS
+633 LYTGNFSGN